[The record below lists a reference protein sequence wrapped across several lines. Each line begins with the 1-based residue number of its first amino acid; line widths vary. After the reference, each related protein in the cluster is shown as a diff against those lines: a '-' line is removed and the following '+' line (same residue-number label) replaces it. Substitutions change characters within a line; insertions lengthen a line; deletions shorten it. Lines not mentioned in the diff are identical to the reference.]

1 MPMSFSSDVKAELAE
16 YIAEA
21 RHCLI
26 AELVG
31 KNINNIRLLGLLCL
45 RSFTTLQGEQA

>member
-1 MPMSFSSDVKAELAE
+1 MHRIIPEIHFLPKTFLPPEL
-16 YIAEA
+16 
-21 RHCLI
+21 HCLI